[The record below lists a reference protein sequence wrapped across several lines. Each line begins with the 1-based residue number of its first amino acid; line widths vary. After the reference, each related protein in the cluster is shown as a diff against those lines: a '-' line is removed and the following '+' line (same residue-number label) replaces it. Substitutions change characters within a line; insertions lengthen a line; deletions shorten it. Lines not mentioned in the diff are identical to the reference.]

1 MKIGFLLF
9 KVYPNRFDVEEPIEP
24 LIIAKS
30 GEELDEYMANYGE
43 CDLYTDDEDYW
54 GIQNIDLDEIKENK
68 Q

>member
-24 LIIAKS
+24 VIIVKS
-30 GEELDEYMANYGE
+30 GKELDEYMANYGE
-43 CDLYTDDEDYW
+43 CDLDTDDEDYW
-54 GIQNIDLDEIKENK
+54 EIQNIDLDEIKENK